1 MKPRFYELLSR
12 FYFAG
17 DSLADASFRSQ
28 RDQRGFWTLS
38 ILLFDGRLQR
48 SQLIS
53 FHRSTPCDLAAAAK
67 NYLRCCSCFRLFL
80 ARFDVLIHPK
90 EIARIVFILNRNQ
103 SLVVISVSCLDAILT
118 FIAHQ
123 KVYVRSAR

>member
-67 NYLRCCSCFRLFL
+67 NYLRRCRCFRLFL

-90 EIARIVFILNRNQ
+90 EIVGIVFIFGGDQ
-103 SLVVISVSCLDAILT
+103 ALVVVSISRLHTLCA
-118 FIAHQ
+118 FISH
-123 KVYVRSAR
+123 